1 MSEGE
6 WYEPAL
12 VVRSKKVKGFAEC
25 SKCGGIL
32 YPLWAAEHRAWNYC
46 PLCGRELRKGV
57 QDGEDVAKD

>member
-1 MSEGE
+1 MSEE

-25 SKCGGIL
+25 SKCGGVL
-32 YPLWAAEHRAWNYC
+32 YPLWAAEYRGWNYC